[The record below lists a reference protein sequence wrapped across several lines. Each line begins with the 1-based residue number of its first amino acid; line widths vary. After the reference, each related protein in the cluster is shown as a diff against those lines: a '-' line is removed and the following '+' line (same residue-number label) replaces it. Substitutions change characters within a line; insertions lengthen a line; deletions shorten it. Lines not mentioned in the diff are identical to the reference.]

1 MTERLIFKEY
11 LEITLPALLIKHFR
25 GSYSRKK
32 IKYSECR
39 YIQYITYIFIKL
51 QVNISPFLRTVFQN
65 LVHLFSD
72 KTPGGN
78 SVASY
83 GSDVLYGAFSC
94 ELKRGYLKHS
104 LSRQVFCAID
114 GCKHLNC

>member
-1 MTERLIFKEY
+1 MTERLIFKVY
-11 LEITLPALLIKHFR
+11 HEITLPALLIKHFR
-25 GSYSRKK
+25 SSYSRK
-32 IKYSECR
+32 IN
-39 YIQYITYIFIKL
+39 I

-104 LSRQVFCAID
+104 LSRQVFYAID